1 MKRNYLG
8 EFEEVVMLTV
18 GILYPQAYGVA
29 IKKEI
34 LINTN
39 RKVTLS
45 AVHAVLH
52 RLQEKNFL
60 TSEFGEA
67 TRERGGKRK
76 KYFTITQ
83 AGSKSLSL
91 AMDTRKTLW
100 DKIPKVALQNVN

>member
-1 MKRNYLG
+1 MKRTYLG
-8 EFEEVVMLTV
+8 EFEEMVMLIV
-18 GILYPQAYGVA
+18 GVLYPQAYGVA

-34 LINTN
+34 FINTN

-52 RLQEKNFL
+52 RLQEKGFL

-67 TRERGGKRK
+67 TKQRGGKRK
-76 KYFTITQ
+76 EYFTITR

-91 AMDTRKTLW
+91 TIDTRKDLW
-100 DKIPKVALQNVN
+100 NKIPKVALQNVN